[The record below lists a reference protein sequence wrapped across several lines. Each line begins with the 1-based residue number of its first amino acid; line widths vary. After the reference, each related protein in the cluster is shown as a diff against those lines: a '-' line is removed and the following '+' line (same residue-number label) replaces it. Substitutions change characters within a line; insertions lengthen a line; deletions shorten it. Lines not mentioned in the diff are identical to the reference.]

1 MVTRLCHVAELDLA
15 AMHFRLMFPAKWSSL
30 TPTCREA
37 LGKLLKQPGRIPSA
51 LPAEMVPPNK
61 SPDATLLMIERN
73 LFVLYRISIG
83 GVSLCLIA
91 SHMLASR

>member
-37 LGKLLKQPGRIPSA
+37 LGKS
-51 LPAEMVPPNK
+51 
-61 SPDATLLMIERN
+61 
-73 LFVLYRISIG
+73 
-83 GVSLCLIA
+83 
-91 SHMLASR
+91 